1 MYKDREQRQEGP
13 MQKVLFLTGA
23 TGFVGGN
30 LIPRILNGDPAT
42 KLIVLLRAS
51 SDREAEQR
59 LHALLW
65 TFSSAINVPDAKNR
79 IKVARGDITLKR
91 LGLSQPVYDSL
102 TAEVTHIIHSAATV
116 QFHLH
121 LPCARLINC
130 DGTNHV
136 IALAKRAYHSGKL
149 QRFAYISTAYV
160 SGSRQGHIYEDE
172 LDCGQQFANTYE
184 QTKFEAEQIARQRM
198 HELPIMIFRPSIIVG
213 DSRTG
218 KTTAFNV
225 LYPAL
230 KLIYS
235 GILKTL
241 PGSPDT
247 PMDVVPIDYVVRAI
261 HHIFLQTNNG
271 TGKTYHLTASEGN
284 ATSSGEIVDLAVDY
298 FKQITPTRNISRIQF
313 LPPEIYEAAKR
324 CGSEMGKRA
333 FHAMDLYEP
342 YLCVERVFDNTNTR
356 AALANTGVRPPNF
369 TMYYQKLLRYCV
381 EANWGKPINHAA

>member
-1 MYKDREQRQEGP
+1 
-13 MQKVLFLTGA
+13 MQKALFLTGA
-23 TGFVGGN
+23 PGFLGGN
-30 LIPRILNGDPAT
+30 LIPHILKGDPTT
-42 KLIVLLRAS
+42 KLIVLLRAD
-51 SDREAEQR
+51 SDREAEER

-65 TFSSAINVPDAKNR
+65 TLSPAINVADAKNR
-79 IKVARGDITLKR
+79 IKVTRGDITLTR

-116 QFHLH
+116 QFQLP
-121 LPCARLINC
+121 LPCARLVNYE
-130 DGTNHV
+130 GTKKV
-136 IALAKRAYHSGKL
+136 LELAQRASDSGKL
-149 QRFAYISTAYV
+149 QRFAYVSTAYV
-160 SGSRQGHIYEDE
+160 SGTREGQIYEHE
-172 LDCGQQFANTYE
+172 FDCGQEFANTYE
-184 QTKFEAEQIARQRM
+184 QTKFEAEAIVRQRM

-213 DSRTG
+213 DSKTG

-247 PMDVVPIDYVVRAI
+247 PMDIVPIDFVVQAI
-261 HHIFLQTNNG
+261 HHIFLQKNNG

-298 FKQITPTRNISRIQF
+298 FNQITRTRNFSRIQF
-313 LPPEIYEAAKR
+313 LPPILYEAAKR
-324 CGSEMGKRA
+324 CDSDKKKKA
-333 FHAMDLYEP
+333 FQAMELYEP
-342 YLCVERVFDNTNTR
+342 YLCIERTFDNVNTR
-356 AALANTGVRPPNF
+356 AALAGTGVVPPDF

>member
-1 MYKDREQRQEGP
+1 

-30 LIPRILNGDPAT
+30 LIPHILNGDPAT
-42 KLIVLLRAS
+42 KLIVLLRAN

-65 TFSSAINVPDAKNR
+65 TLSPQIDVADATTR
-79 IKVARGDITLKR
+79 IKFIRGDITSSR
-91 LGLSQPVYDSL
+91 LGLSESVYNGL
-102 TAEVTHIIHSAATV
+102 AAEATHIVHSAATV

-160 SGSRQGHIYEDE
+160 SGTRGRQIYEHE
-172 LDCGQQFANTYE
+172 FDCGQQFANTYE
-184 QTKFEAEQIARQRM
+184 QTKFEAEGIVRQRM
-198 HELPIMIFRPSIIVG
+198 HELPITIFRPSIIVG
-213 DSRTG
+213 DSKTG
-218 KTTAFNV
+218 KTTSFNV

-241 PGSPDT
+241 PGSPHT
-247 PMDVVPIDYVVRAI
+247 PMDVVPVDFVVAAI
-261 HHIFLQTNNG
+261 CQILLQNNNAIA
-271 TGKTYHLTASEGN
+271 KTYHLTAGEEK
-284 ATSSGEIVDLAVDY
+284 ATTTGEIVDRAVDY
-298 FKQITPTRNISRIQF
+298 FNQITPTRNISRIQF
-313 LPPEIYEAAKR
+313 LPPEIYETAKR
-324 CGSEMGKRA
+324 CGSEMGKKV

-356 AALANTGVRPPNF
+356 AALANTGVRPPDF

-381 EANWGKPINHAA
+381 EANWGKLINHAT